1 MYLAV
6 FHTSLEVM
14 TRCTKLIWTKLFCWK
29 GKTTGLDHCCKVT
42 ALQNLGWVH
51 NMFLKLDAAA
61 LQNNGA
67 CHKTRIISYLS
78 QSSLWFGIFLLRD
91 ILVQWLFSFLR
102 LNPADIQSLLGHCV
116 IQSSL
121 HIYTL
126 VLSCV
131 LYLSE
136 HQLKFFIQSVNE
148 MWRLSLNYTLQ
159 HYSNHRTWVTSA
171 N

>member
-1 MYLAV
+1 
-6 FHTSLEVM
+6 M
-14 TRCTKLIWTKLFCWK
+14 TRCTKLIWTKVFCRK

-51 NMFLKLDAAA
+51 NNMFLKLDAAA
-61 LQNNGA
+61 SQNNGA
-67 CHKTRIISYLS
+67 RHKIRIISYLS
-78 QSSLWFGIFLLRD
+78 QSSPWFGIFLLRD

-102 LNPADIQSLLGHCV
+102 LKPADIQSLLGHCV

-136 HQLKFFIQSVNE
+136 HLPYKSRWIGPFCQE
-148 MWRLSLNYTLQ
+148 TLLHLPFVFTILIFDQ
-159 HYSNHRTWVTSA
+159 KET
-171 N
+171 